1 MQYVEKAIMDSV
13 QAANL
18 NREDLSNFLSVTD
31 GPKRPVTQ
39 VAPKVPATNK
49 IHQWNEQ
56 GLNVAGRVNVAGGGP
71 TYAEGALPPV
81 NYKAAVRKTNTTCR
95 VGRTAQVSD
104 DEIAAFNGGGSIML
118 ADGET
123 ERLVQGALDLSS
135 ALVMIEVLNQIEW
148 MHISGDSTN
157 ATMEGGETDGLL
169 KFITAGGTVVA
180 TGGSSTTP
188 ISFNERFIKDGTRT
202 VQLAYPSL
210 YADTLLVAT
219 ELIPDINLT
228 VQSGSNR
235 PIVQVAT
242 AQNQDFVAGASVG
255 WYNTGYSVLKIKEEP
270 YLSPIYNSSV
280 SQPSMLAYN
289 STQVRH
295 AQLIPLSA
303 QEVAR
308 TDTSLKRA
316 VTTNFAQEHRVPRH
330 TWTSPNVTSSV
341 P

>member
-1 MQYVEKAIMDSV
+1 LQYVEKAIMDSV

-18 NREDLSNFLSVTD
+18 NREDLSNFLS
-31 GPKRPVTQ
+31 
-39 VAPKVPATNK
+39 TNS
-49 IHQWNEQ
+49 
-56 GLNVAGRVNVAGGGP
+56 
-71 TYAEGALPPV
+71 
-81 NYKAAVRKTNTTCR
+81 TCR

-104 DEIAAFNGGGSIML
+104 DEIAAFNGGGSIQL

-157 ATMEGGETDGLL
+157 GTMEGGETDGLL

-188 ISFNERFIKDGTRT
+188 INFAENFIKNATRT
-202 VQLAYPSL
+202 VQLAYPAI

-228 VQSGSNR
+228 VQSGSSR

-270 YLSPIYNSSV
+270 YLSPIYNASV
-280 SQPSMLAYN
+280 SQPAMLAYN

-316 VTTNFAQEHRVPRH
+316 VTTNFAQEHRVAKSCWLAGSIR
-330 TWTSPNVTSSV
+330 SAVS
-341 P
+341 